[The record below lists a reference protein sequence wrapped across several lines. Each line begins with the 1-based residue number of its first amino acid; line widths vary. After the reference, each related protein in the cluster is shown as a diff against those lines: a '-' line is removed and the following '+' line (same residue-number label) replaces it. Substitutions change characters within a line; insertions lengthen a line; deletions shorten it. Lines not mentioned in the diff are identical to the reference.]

1 MRLTKK
7 PRIAVHGWQPV
18 SAAHFWAS
26 AVVSWLVDDRHN
38 VAQAESEAKR
48 ETVSNWWSE
57 LSTTRLN
64 DSKQSAIIVVIMQR
78 LHESDVSGTILS
90 GDEDWCHLMIP
101 MEYDWRR
108 HCSTLLGWN
117 DPRGLDDDGIP
128 LVENGLAH
136 QVVWGN
142 GTPLLADRADDAAL
156 RPRVIRGQ
164 LVLVREHFIVLRH
177 RGELALRHHVHHL
190 VAARLELP
198 DQFRHRPFERA
209 G

>member
-1 MRLTKK
+1 VRLTKK

-26 AVVSWLVDDRHN
+26 AVMSWLVDDPHN
-38 VAQAESEAKR
+38 VAQAESEAER

-117 DPRGLDDDGIP
+117 DPRGLETTAFRSSKTAWRIRSYGATARRYSPIVRMTLLSGRVLFEDSLSSCESISSYFGT
-128 LVENGLAH
+128 
-136 QVVWGN
+136 VVSSPF
-142 GTPLLADRADDAAL
+142 GTMCTTL
-156 RPRVIRGQ
+156 
-164 LVLVREHFIVLRH
+164 
-177 RGELALRHHVHHL
+177 
-190 VAARLELP
+190 
-198 DQFRHRPFERA
+198 
-209 G
+209 